1 MINDFRTTLEMAYN
15 IAENKT
21 IPYKERKETIRQYIK
36 KAESI
41 YRKIYKDLSYW
52 ERKEA
57 RTPINDLKRYFNI

>member
-41 YRKIYKDLSYW
+41 YRKIYKDLSY
-52 ERKEA
+52 
-57 RTPINDLKRYFNI
+57 